1 MSTSNN
7 IDPDVL
13 AIKQLLVEVRQHDS
27 GDGGDD
33 DPAQCCMVNFSKDWR
48 EAWPALGR
56 IDQRLKNASARN
68 TRQTDILQWAN
79 DTFGV
84 ATADNT
90 GERIRRFAEEFV
102 ELAQTV
108 GLDKQALLDIIEHV
122 YAKPAGNLAQE
133 IGQVGVSLLGLA
145 EHLGINADEE
155 ERAEF
160 ERITSLPPEHW
171 QARQNAKADKGL
183 GLVSTAETKN
193 NGNT

>member
-1 MSTSNN
+1 MKEN
-7 IDPDVL
+7 IDSDVL
-13 AIKQLLVEVRQHDS
+13 VIKQLLVEVRQHDS

-33 DPAQCCMVNFSKDWR
+33 DSAQCCMVNFSKDYHK
-48 EAWPALGR
+48 AWPALGR
-56 IDQRLKNASARN
+56 IDQRLKNAGARN

-79 DTFGV
+79 GTFGV

-90 GERIRRFAEEFV
+90 GERIRRFAEESV

-108 GLDKQALLDIIEHV
+108 GLEKQALLDLIEHV

-145 EHLGINADEE
+145 EHLGINVDEE

-160 ERITSLPPEHW
+160 ERITSLPPPEHW
-171 QARQNAKADKGL
+171 QARQNAKANKGL